1 MIELRNIT
9 KEYITPATKVEAL
22 KGVSLCFRNN
32 EFVAILG
39 PSGGGKTTLL
49 NIIGG
54 LDKYTSGDLI
64 INGKSTVNFKD
75 KDWDTYRNH
84 SVGFVFQSYNLIPHQ
99 SVVQNVELALTI
111 GGIGE
116 KERRK
121 RALDALD
128 SVGLLDQAY
137 KKPNQLSGGQ
147 MQRVAIARAL
157 VNNPDILLADEPTG
171 ALDTQSSLQITDIL
185 KEVAS
190 DRLVVMVTHNPDL
203 ANTYA
208 NRIIR
213 LTDGQIIDD
222 SNPFNGVEDNRTNKA
237 GNASMGL
244 FTAFGLSLNNLLT
257 KKARTILVSLA
268 GSIGIIGIALIMSL
282 SNGVNRYIED
292 VQKDSLS
299 AYPLSI
305 ENSDID
311 MTQMMLSMMGTVKN
325 TDKQDGR
332 IVETPVVSDAFNQ
345 IGANNLEEF
354 KKHLESKKA
363 EVDPLMTAIKYN
375 YGIKPYVYKYDT
387 TDKIIRI
394 NPSGVR
400 TNSAFSSYSF
410 SDTFQEM
417 LDNKSLLDSQY
428 DIVAGNWP
436 QKYDELVL
444 VVQDRTTVSDFMM
457 YNLGY
462 RDPQDLRDYMTKIMN
477 GEKITI
483 DNKPLSLTYDE
494 LLQLKYRLVIPADYY
509 RYDEKYQVWENM
521 SDDEDYLKDLIDN
534 GLTLRVVGIVTPKD
548 GVSST
553 VMQPGIGYLPSLTR
567 YIVEQSGSR
576 EVVRQQLQDHEVD
589 VFTHKTFEEVND
601 RDAEK
606 NNLDFDEMFTID
618 KDKIAKAFGGNV
630 SEKEMQKLISKYV
643 SEAVNSVSTDTSV
656 AKQALNEGFQKIMG
670 KTAGLY
676 IEEKGMDG
684 TAFFTAEDIPGMVE
698 KGMSDKE
705 SKQVLSD
712 LEKEYVIPKEMYSQ
726 FYSGLISGLL
736 QGYFEQYSAMMGGK
750 AVLNSAMLETMVKMA
765 MSTDQMADALSNMAA
780 AMSEARMK
788 SAVGTSMA
796 TMSGAIISKMAA
808 AMKVDP
814 DKLAEAFS
822 FNMTEEDLT
831 RLMNTYMNNSNSDI
845 TYDGNLRKLGYS
857 DMVTPISIAFYI
869 KDFEAKD
876 TFKQFIEDYNTM
888 MINSDRKEN
897 KIIYTDITGILISS
911 VSNIIN
917 AISYVLIAFVSIS
930 LVVSSIMIGIITYIS
945 VLERT
950 KEIGILRSLGA
961 SKGNVANVFN
971 AETFIIGLCAGTFGV
986 VLTTLLCYPINHMVR
1001 KLTNIPSLTAYL
1013 PLRTGLIL
1021 IGISVVLTIIAGLIP
1036 SRMAMNCDP
1045 VTALRTE

>member
-1 MIELRNIT
+1 
-9 KEYITPATKVEAL
+9 
-22 KGVSLCFRNN
+22 
-32 EFVAILG
+32 
-39 PSGGGKTTLL
+39 
-49 NIIGG
+49 
-54 LDKYTSGDLI
+54 
-64 INGKSTVNFKD
+64 
-75 KDWDTYRNH
+75 
-84 SVGFVFQSYNLIPHQ
+84 
-99 SVVQNVELALTI
+99 
-111 GGIGE
+111 
-116 KERRK
+116 
-121 RALDALD
+121 
-128 SVGLLDQAY
+128 
-137 KKPNQLSGGQ
+137 
-147 MQRVAIARAL
+147 
-157 VNNPDILLADEPTG
+157 
-171 ALDTQSSLQITDIL
+171 
-185 KEVAS
+185 
-190 DRLVVMVTHNPDL
+190 
-203 ANTYA
+203 
-208 NRIIR
+208 
-213 LTDGQIIDD
+213 
-222 SNPFNGVEDNRTNKA
+222 
-237 GNASMGL
+237 
-244 FTAFGLSLNNLLT
+244 
-257 KKARTILVSLA
+257 
-268 GSIGIIGIALIMSL
+268 
-282 SNGVNRYIED
+282 
-292 VQKDSLS
+292 
-299 AYPLSI
+299 
-305 ENSDID
+305 
-311 MTQMMLSMMGTVKN
+311 
-325 TDKQDGR
+325 
-332 IVETPVVSDAFNQ
+332 
-345 IGANNLEEF
+345 
-354 KKHLESKKA
+354 
-363 EVDPLMTAIKYN
+363 
-375 YGIKPYVYKYDT
+375 
-387 TDKIIRI
+387 
-394 NPSGVR
+394 
-400 TNSAFSSYSF
+400 
-410 SDTFQEM
+410 
-417 LDNKSLLDSQY
+417 
-428 DIVAGNWP
+428 
-436 QKYDELVL
+436 YDELVL

-483 DNKPLSLTYDE
+483 YNKPLSLTYEE

-589 VFTHKTFEEVND
+589 VFTNKTFEEAND

-606 NNLDFDEMFTID
+606 NNLDFDEMFTLD

-750 AVLNSAMLETMVKMA
+750 AVLNSAMLDTMVKMA

-780 AMSEARMK
+780 AMSEAKMK

-986 VLTTLLCYPINHMVR
+986 VLTVLLCYPINHVVR
-1001 KLTNIPSLTAYL
+1001 KLTNISSLTAYL